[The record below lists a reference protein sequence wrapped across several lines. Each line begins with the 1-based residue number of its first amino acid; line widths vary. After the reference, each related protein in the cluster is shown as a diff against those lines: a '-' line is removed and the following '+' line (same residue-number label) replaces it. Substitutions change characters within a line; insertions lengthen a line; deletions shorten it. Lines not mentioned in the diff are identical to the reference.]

1 MNLIRNSLHD
11 KRPNSY
17 ILEFGR
23 FSFNYIKIISF
34 KSSLQ
39 VLFYPLPIPYYD
51 CVILLET
58 NNFSMH
64 FGNISNSVSNA

>member
-1 MNLIRNSLHD
+1 MINGKTHIKLSLVV
-11 KRPNSY
+11 
-17 ILEFGR
+17 LL
-23 FSFNYIKIISF
+23 FNYIKIILF
-34 KSSLQ
+34 DSSLK

>member
-1 MNLIRNSLHD
+1 MNVIRNALHD

-17 ILEFGR
+17 KIELGR
-23 FSFNYIKIISF
+23 SVFNYIKIISF
-34 KSSLQ
+34 EFSLK